1 MGARVIESEFDI
13 INYEAGVSNDV
24 LGAECQSCARLLL
37 WKFFPK
43 DSSRKTGY
51 GPQCYWCLSQ
61 PRLSIKEHT
70 ARLQEM
76 NYNSAGTRRQRSVD
90 QEFFHQDRT
99 GRPMDCSLF
108 LQKLHHLYP
117 ALYITQGGILGDIAL
132 YATSGTA
139 KPEWEGRTFAYIG
152 YATLGLMPEFSK
164 YEFDRARD
172 IMLRASHIGWRS
184 ILLRFIEKKILT
196 EAQVLA
202 EFGPPSGGENSIWYK
217 KLHQYRNQN

>member
-1 MGARVIESEFDI
+1 MSLIQSDYDVLD
-13 INYEAGVSNDV
+13 YEAGVDNEV
-24 LGAECQSCARLLL
+24 RGAECASCFRLLT
-37 WKFFPK
+37 WEFFDR
-43 DSSRKTGY
+43 DSSRSTGHKA
-51 GPQCYWCLSQ
+51 QCSWCLSQ
-61 PRLSIKEHT
+61 PRLSISEHT
-70 ARLQEM
+70 ARLREM
-76 NYNSAGTRRQRSVD
+76 NYNSEGTRRQRNPD

-99 GRPMDCSLF
+99 GRTMDCSLF

-117 ALYITQGGILGDIAL
+117 ALYVTQGGILGDIAL

-152 YATLGLMPEFSK
+152 YATLGIMPEFSK